1 MSSPE
6 VTIIGAG
13 IAGLCCALRLQQ
25 RGVSFRILEA
35 SDAPGGRIRTD
46 VVDGFRLDRGFQV
59 LLTAYPE
66 AKRVLDY
73 DALQLRTFRSG
84 AKVFLD
90 DRFQTVAD
98 PFRTPFTALPGV
110 FSTIGGITD
119 KLRVLKLRHNTL
131 RGSLQSL
138 LANPERAT
146 LDELRDY
153 RFSETMIDR
162 FFRPFLG
169 GIFLEPALSTSS
181 RKFEFVYRMFSE
193 GEAAIPANGMQA
205 IPEQIASRLA
215 AGSIEY
221 NTRVT
226 GIAGNMV
233 LTEGR
238 PAFRASKIVLAVE
251 QPVAMRL
258 LQKETEVPANAV
270 TCLYF
275 DAPRPP
281 IAGAWLVLDGQS
293 QGPVNN
299 LCVPSEVSSNYAPA
313 GRALI
318 SATILGNPGT
328 DIESQVRHQLDNW
341 FGSTADWRHLRTYR
355 ILYALP
361 AQPNGTLS
369 PVAKNPRLG
378 DNLYRCGDDLDIAS
392 INGAMLSGLRAAD
405 ALTA

>member
-6 VTIIGAG
+6 VIIVGAG
-13 IAGLCCALRLQQ
+13 IAGLCCALRLHE
-25 RGVSFRILEA
+25 RGVPFRILEA

-46 VVDGFRLDRGFQV
+46 LVNGFRLDRGFQV

-73 DALQLRTFRSG
+73 DALQLRTFRPG

-90 DRFQTVAD
+90 DRLQTVAD
-98 PFRTPFTALPGV
+98 PFRTPFAALPGI
-110 FSTIGGITD
+110 FSTIGSIPD
-119 KLRVLKLRHNTL
+119 KLRVLQLRGNTL

-138 LANPERAT
+138 LANPEQAT
-146 LDELRDY
+146 LDELRAY

-193 GEAAIPANGMQA
+193 GEATVPANGMQA
-205 IPEQIASRLA
+205 IPEQLAGRLPA
-215 AGSIEY
+215 ESIQY

-226 GIAGNMV
+226 SIAENMI

-251 QPVAMRL
+251 QPVALRL
-258 LQKETEVPANAV
+258 LGGNIEAPANAV

-275 DAPRPP
+275 DAPSTP
-281 IAGAWLVLDGQS
+281 IVGAWLVLNGEGR
-293 QGPVNN
+293 GPVNN
-299 LCVPSEVSSNYAPA
+299 LCVPSEVAPNYAPE

-318 SATILGNPGT
+318 SATVLGNPGS
-328 DIESQVRHQLDNW
+328 DIETQVRQQLGNW
-341 FGSTADWRHLRTYR
+341 FKSTADWRHLRTYR
-355 ILYALP
+355 IPYALP
-361 AQPNGTLS
+361 AQPTGALS
-369 PVAKNPRLG
+369 PVAKNPRLAA
-378 DNLYRCGDDLDIAS
+378 NLYQCGDYLDIAS
-392 INGAMLSGLRAAD
+392 INGAMLSGHRAAD
-405 ALTA
+405 AIPV